1 VWLVEILQFAAL
13 YAYRPLPDTLNSDV
27 YDARTTFHHADGP
40 RFRPRTNTR
49 LPPLVGS
56 DDNDDADDDSTPVA
70 ASTTHTPSIDGA

>member
-1 VWLVEILQFAAL
+1 MWFVEILQFAAL
-13 YAYRPLPDTLNSDV
+13 YAYRPLPDTLNNDV